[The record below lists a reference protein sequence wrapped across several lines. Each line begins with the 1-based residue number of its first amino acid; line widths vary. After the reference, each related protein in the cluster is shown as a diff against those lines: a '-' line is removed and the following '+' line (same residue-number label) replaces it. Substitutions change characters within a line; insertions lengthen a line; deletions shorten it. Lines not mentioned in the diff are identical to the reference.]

1 MMATIPQQLAGF
13 TTWGDSEPF
22 EDKSGPFFMRLNDPQ
37 HGHLSAMVTDASH
50 MNGGGFLHGGLLMT
64 FADYA
69 LFVIA
74 HDALDGTHA
83 VTVSCQTDFLASTSE
98 IGEILYATG
107 TVTRNTRSLIFVRG
121 QIILA
126 SDPNK
131 VLTTFNGIIKRV
143 GNK

>member
-1 MMATIPQQLAGF
+1 MAKIPKQLAGF
-13 TTWGDSEPF
+13 KAWGDGEPF
-22 EDKSGPFFMRLNDPQ
+22 EDKSGPFFMRLNDPNQ
-37 HGHLSAMVTDASH
+37 GNLSAMITDSSH
-50 MNGGGFLHGGLLMT
+50 MNSGGFLHGGLLMT

-74 HDALDGTHA
+74 YDELDGAHA
-83 VTVSCQTDFLASTSE
+83 VTVSCQAEFLASTDE
-98 IGEILYATG
+98 IGTILHATG

-121 QIILA
+121 QITKA

-131 VLTTFNGIIKRV
+131 ILTTFSGIIKRV

>member
-1 MMATIPQQLAGF
+1 MAEIPQQLSGF
-13 TTWGDSEPF
+13 TTWGDGEPF
-22 EDKSGPFFMRLNDPQ
+22 EDKSGPFFMRLNDPS

-74 HDALDGTHA
+74 YDQLDGTHA
-83 VTVSCQTDFLASTSE
+83 VTVSCQTEFLASTGE
-98 IGEILYATG
+98 IGEILHATG
-107 TVTRNTRSLIFVRG
+107 TVTRNTRSFIFIRG
-121 QIILA
+121 QINMA
-126 SDPNK
+126 SDPDK
-131 VLTTFNGIIKRV
+131 ILTTFSGIIKRV